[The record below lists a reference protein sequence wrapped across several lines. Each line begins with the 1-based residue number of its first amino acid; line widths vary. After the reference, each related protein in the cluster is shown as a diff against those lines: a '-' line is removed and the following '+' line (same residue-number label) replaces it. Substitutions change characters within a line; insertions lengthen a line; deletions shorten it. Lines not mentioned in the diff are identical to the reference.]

1 MYFFAELQT
10 DHAPRT
16 LREALDS
23 LKPKVVLE
31 AEARGANV
39 RRQGEWFA
47 IPTKR
52 LTSELMRD
60 VAAGRAVYRTRHIL
74 GRDGH
79 HELEEAVIYRVGPQR
94 GEVYARG
101 VLKHTNDEHEDLDL
115 GTIRWHLVVHN
126 IQNASY
132 TLSGRGAL
140 QFD

>member
-1 MYFFAELQT
+1 M
-10 DHAPRT
+10 
-16 LREALDS
+16 
-23 LKPKVVLE
+23 
-31 AEARGANV
+31 
-39 RRQGEWFA
+39 
-47 IPTKR
+47 
-52 LTSELMRD
+52 
-60 VAAGRAVYRTRHIL
+60 YRTRHVL

-101 VLKHTNDEHEDLDL
+101 VLRHTNNEHEDLDL

-132 TLSGRGAL
+132 TLSGRSA